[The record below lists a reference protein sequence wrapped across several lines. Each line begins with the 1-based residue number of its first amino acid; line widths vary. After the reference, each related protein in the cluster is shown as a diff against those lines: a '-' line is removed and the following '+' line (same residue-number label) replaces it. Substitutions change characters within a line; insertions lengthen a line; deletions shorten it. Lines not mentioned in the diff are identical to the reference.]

1 MTVFSDPKL
10 VENYASRTQKIVP
23 GFFDLHRM
31 AIVLLDECVSDDA
44 HILVLGAGGG
54 LELKTFCEERPGWT
68 FEGVDPS
75 AEMLD
80 LAREQLGPVASR
92 VDFRVGYIHDVPQ
105 MSFDGA
111 TCFLTLHFLSERERR
126 KTLQEVFLRL
136 KPGAPFVLAHYSFP
150 DQCTDQEK
158 WLSRNAQFANRSMLP
173 DEQIQKGVS
182 EMRKRLPILSV
193 REDEALLRAVGFEN
207 IEMFYA
213 GFSLKGWVAYK
224 PL

>member
-23 GFFDLHRM
+23 GFYDLHRM
-31 AIVLLDECVSDDA
+31 AIVLLDEHVSEQA

-54 LELKTFCEERPGWT
+54 LELKTFCEERSGWT

-80 LAREQLGPVASR
+80 LARDQLGPFASR
-92 VDFRVGYIHDVPQ
+92 VNFREGYIQDVPQ
-105 MSFDGA
+105 VLFDGA
-111 TCFLTLHFLSERERR
+111 TCFLTFHFLSAPERC
-126 KTLQEVFLRL
+126 KTLQEIFLRL

-158 WLSRNAQFANRSMLP
+158 WLSRNVQFANRSVLA
-173 DEQIQKGVS
+173 DAQIQKGVS
-182 EMRKRLPILSV
+182 EMIKKLPILSMD
-193 REDEALLRAVGFEN
+193 EDEALLRAVGFDN

-213 GFSLKGWVAYK
+213 GFTLKGWVAYK
-224 PL
+224 P

>member
-1 MTVFSDPKL
+1 MTVFSNAKL

-23 GFFDLHRM
+23 GFHDLHRM
-31 AIVLLDECVSDDA
+31 AIVLLDERVSDQA

-54 LELKTFCEERPGWT
+54 LELKTFCEERSEWT

-80 LAREQLGPVASR
+80 LARDQLGSFASR
-92 VDFRVGYIHDVPQ
+92 VNFREGYIQDVPQ
-105 MSFDGA
+105 MLFDGA
-111 TCFLTLHFLSERERR
+111 TCFLTFHFLSEPERR
-126 KTLQEVFLRL
+126 KTLRDLFLRL

-150 DQCTDQEK
+150 DQCTDQKK
-158 WLSRNAQFANRSMLP
+158 WLSRNAQFANRSTLP
-173 DEQIQKGVS
+173 HEQIQKGVS

-193 REDEALLRAVGFEN
+193 SEDEALLRAVGFEN

-213 GFSLKGWVAYK
+213 GFTLKGWVAYK
-224 PL
+224 P